1 MTPHSG
7 ASFSVTSSAVV
18 DHYAVSPLGLFPDRV
33 VVRVLAY
40 QPRVAS
46 WPGLRLRVQAVLP
59 HGEPIAEDPLL
70 ATEGVSEGELQ
81 EFLDASE
88 RDGWTFMPCVS
99 PSRVSS

>member
-1 MTPHSG
+1 M
-7 ASFSVTSSAVV
+7 TSSAAV
-18 DHYAVSPLGLFPDRV
+18 DHYAVSPPGLFPDRV

-40 QPRVAS
+40 QPRATS

-70 ATEGVSEGELQ
+70 AAEGVSQDKLQ
-81 EFLDASE
+81 EFLEASKQ
-88 RDGWTFMPCVS
+88 DGWVFMPCVS